1 MASTL
6 ETLLFTYC
14 IYFITGLEGNELCI
28 IFKNSWLQ
36 VEVIE
41 SHSCFPGLVFNQEP
55 SFPTSP

>member
-14 IYFITGLEGNELCI
+14 IHFIMGLEGNELCM

-36 VEVIE
+36 VEVKQ
-41 SHSCFPGLVFNQEP
+41 SPGCFPRLALNQVP
-55 SFPTSP
+55 SSFTSH